1 MPSHNC
7 KTGKDDT
14 ENHKFGV
21 SLSAVVNFKT
31 TWATQ
36 RTLCVNRYIKVEL
49 TLCIPRS
56 LVLPS
61 VCPCHQHLRKGV
73 LLWSHSSLL

>member
-14 ENHKFGV
+14 ENHKVGV

-31 TWATQ
+31 WATQ
-36 RTLCVNRYIKVEL
+36 RTLCVNR
-49 TLCIPRS
+49 
-56 LVLPS
+56 
-61 VCPCHQHLRKGV
+61 
-73 LLWSHSSLL
+73 